1 MKKRKFSLILNVV
14 AICLSICAIA
24 IGVYSIK
31 SAKLGISGSVGFV
44 AHNCNVDVTGY
55 IYGHASG
62 NLANGKPVEQS
73 SKEKLKDLSLRGAD
87 ATLSFGERY
96 FSDSTASGIPEDIKL
111 VLTLTNASDFNILV
125 DVETPESSNFD
136 IICDNNYTVLYTDEN
151 KSATITIILSLNPDS
166 NGVYQTLSNAVNV
179 NISINLSKIPEISS
193 AGYTVNG
200 GQITAVP
207 AKTSDSDVLY
217 IPSKFSDLEGN
228 ILSVSKSAYVNARAY
243 KRAVV
248 LNGVQEVTTSSA
260 NESIFGAGI
269 EKLYLPKTL
278 KVITESF
285 IPANNLTCLNI
296 SGDVTNIG
304 INAFSQ
310 SKSLKALTIS
320 GNVQKIQ
327 DNAFTN
333 CTSLKYVQLPSSL
346 SQISTQVFE
355 GCNKLTNINLG
366 DLTNLTSIGYA
377 AFNSTALREVKIPA
391 NVTTLGASCFHNCQ
405 KLTDVE
411 FLGEKVTSM
420 GDSIF
425 RACSN
430 LKNINLEATQGNL
443 GDDGGGPSITI
454 PDGTFW
460 SCSSL
465 KQIILPSSKSAEAF
479 TYGIG
484 ANAFSYSGLT
494 TFTWPKVRYAMD
506 IGANAFSS
514 TDLVNI
520 EFPKSLSSSSTNNM
534 SYSCSE
540 GAFANCYKLK
550 SVTNLATGGLIS
562 ISKECYFNCY
572 NLETVTYNN
581 NLAAVGVNAF
591 GNCTKLKS
599 FTGLSGV
606 FDFNDFAFQYC
617 ESLSNIPSIS
627 SCNTIGK
634 QAFAHTA
641 ITNITIPNTVTKIG
655 DGAFSNTKLQSVT
668 FEEGG
673 SYGTITFG
681 IDTFHTCKNLSSVT
695 FSSRVTTLPQ
705 SMFYACDS
713 LISIEIP
720 ASVTTLGIKV
730 FRKCANLKNVT
741 FATGTT
747 ITTFSSQ
754 LFSTCTSLTSVTVPA
769 SVTKIDA
776 KAFEECSA
784 LTGVTFAD
792 TTKNWTANGTSLSVA
807 TPATNATNLVT
818 TYVAYAWTKNS

>member
-1 MKKRKFSLILNVV
+1 M
-14 AICLSICAIA
+14 
-24 IGVYSIK
+24 
-31 SAKLGISGSVGFV
+31 
-44 AHNCNVDVTGY
+44 
-55 IYGHASG
+55 
-62 NLANGKPVEQS
+62 
-73 SKEKLKDLSLRGAD
+73 
-87 ATLSFGERY
+87 
-96 FSDSTASGIPEDIKL
+96 
-111 VLTLTNASDFNILV
+111 
-125 DVETPESSNFD
+125 
-136 IICDNNYTVLYTDEN
+136 
-151 KSATITIILSLNPDS
+151 
-166 NGVYQTLSNAVNV
+166 NV

-200 GQITAVP
+200 DQITAVP

-217 IPSKFSDLEGN
+217 IPSKFSDLDEN
-228 ILSVSKSAYVNARAY
+228 IISVSKSAYVNARAY

-310 SKSLKALTIS
+310 SRSLKALTIS

-327 DNAFTN
+327 DNAFTF

-346 SQISTQVFE
+346 SQISTKVFE
-355 GCNKLTNINLG
+355 GCNKLTNINLE

-391 NVTTLGASCFHNCQ
+391 NVTTLGGSCFYNCEN
-405 KLTDVE
+405 LTDVE

-425 RACSN
+425 SYCSK
-430 LKNINLEATQGNL
+430 LKNINLEKTKGNVDADSS
-443 GDDGGGPSITI
+443 DDYFSYTI
-454 PDGTFW
+454 PSKAFF
-460 SCSSL
+460 CCASL
-465 KQIILPSSKSAEAF
+465 KQVTLPAEINNLGSCTIGAEAF
-479 TYGIG
+479 I
-484 ANAFSYSGLT
+484 YSGINNVIWPNTIIHFKDNSFKDTNFIDLVLPRGSRIDGFGVFENCYSLKTADLSNLEPLT
-494 TFTWPKVRYAMD
+494 TGSMTFV
-506 IGANAFSS
+506 
-514 TDLVNI
+514 
-520 EFPKSLSSSSTNNM
+520 
-534 SYSCSE
+534 
-540 GAFANCYKLK
+540 
-550 SVTNLATGGLIS
+550 
-562 ISKECYFNCY
+562 NCY
-572 NLETVTYNN
+572 NLETVKFKPGIAEIGTS
-581 NLAAVGVNAF
+581 AF
-591 GNCTKLKS
+591 RDCKKLKTI
-599 FTGLSGV
+599 TGTNSLCIIS
-606 FDFNDFAFQYC
+606 DFAFQYC

-627 SCNTIGK
+627 YCNTIGE

-641 ITNITIPNTVTKIG
+641 ITDITIPNTVTKIG
-655 DGAFSNTKLQSVT
+655 DGAFSNTKLQSVI
-668 FEEGG
+668 FEDGG
-673 SYGTITFG
+673 DNGAITFG

-705 SMFYACDS
+705 SMFYDCDS

-720 ASVTTLGIKV
+720 ATVTTLGIKV
-730 FRKCANLKNVT
+730 FRKCDNLQNVT

-769 SVTKIDA
+769 SVTTIEA

-792 TTKNWTANGTSLSVA
+792 STTNWTANSASLSVA

>member
-1 MKKRKFSLILNVV
+1 M
-14 AICLSICAIA
+14 
-24 IGVYSIK
+24 
-31 SAKLGISGSVGFV
+31 
-44 AHNCNVDVTGY
+44 
-55 IYGHASG
+55 
-62 NLANGKPVEQS
+62 
-73 SKEKLKDLSLRGAD
+73 
-87 ATLSFGERY
+87 SFGKRY
-96 FSDSTASGIPEDIKL
+96 FSDSTTSGIPEDIKL

-136 IICDNNYTVLYTDEN
+136 IICDNDYTVLYTDEN

-166 NGVYQTLSNAVNV
+166 NGVYQTLSAAANV

-207 AKTSDSDVLY
+207 AKTSDNDVLY
-217 IPSKFSDLEGN
+217 IPSKFSDLDTN
-228 ILSVSKSAYVNARAY
+228 ILSVSRSAYVNARAY

-260 NESIFGAGI
+260 NESIFGTGI

-278 KVITESF
+278 KVISTSF
-285 IPANNLTCLNI
+285 LASNNLTCLNI
-296 SGDVTNIG
+296 PGDVGVIRN
-304 INAFSQ
+304 NAFSQ
-310 SKSLKALTIS
+310 SRSLKALTIS
-320 GNVQKIQ
+320 GNVQEIQ
-327 DNAFTN
+327 ENAFSY
-333 CTSLKYVQLPSSL
+333 CESLKYVQLPSLL
-346 SQISTQVFE
+346 SKISSGVFD
-355 GCNKLTNINLG
+355 GCYKLTNINLENLG
-366 DLTNLTSIGYA
+366 SLTSIGHS
-377 AFNSTALREVKIPA
+377 AFHSTALREVKIPA
-391 NVTTLGASCFHNCQ
+391 SVTTLGGSCFYNCQ
-405 KLTDVE
+405 NLTDVE
-411 FLGEKVTSM
+411 FLGKEVTSM

-425 RACSN
+425 YNCSR
-430 LKNINLEATQGNL
+430 LKNINLEATQGNFA
-443 GDDGGGPSITI
+443 GGGIEI
-454 PDGTFW
+454 PENTFW
-460 SCSSL
+460 GCKSL
-465 KQIILPSSKSAEAF
+465 KQIILPSKKSAE
-479 TYGIG
+479 TPVYYIG

-494 TFTWPKVRYAMD
+494 TFTWPKVGAEMH
-506 IGANAFSS
+506 IGANAFSY

-520 EFPKSLSSSSTNNM
+520 EFPKSLSSSSTNNVV
-534 SYSCSE
+534 YSCDD

-550 SVTNLATGGLIS
+550 SVTNLAAGGLIS

-606 FDFNDFAFQYC
+606 FEFNDFAFQYC

-627 SCNTIGK
+627 SCMTIGK

-673 SYGTITFG
+673 DAGAITFG

-792 TTKNWTANGTSLSVA
+792 TTKNWTANSASLSVA

>member
-62 NLANGKPVEQS
+62 NVADGKPVEQS

-87 ATLSFGERY
+87 ASLSFGERY

-125 DVETPESSNFD
+125 DVEIPESSNFD

-166 NGVYQTLSNAVNV
+166 NGVYQTLSAAANV

-217 IPSKFSDLEGN
+217 IPSKFSDLDEN

-346 SQISTQVFE
+346 SQISTKVFE
-355 GCNKLTNINLG
+355 GCNKLTNINLE
-366 DLTNLTSIGYA
+366 DLTNLTSIGSF

-443 GDDGGGPSITI
+443 GDAGGGPSITI

-494 TFTWPKVRYAMD
+494 TFTWPKVRYTMD

-520 EFPKSLSSSSTNNM
+520 EFPKSLSSSSTNEI
-534 SYSCSE
+534 SYSYSE

-550 SVTNLATGGLIS
+550 SVTNKMTNSLNHIR
-562 ISKECYFNCY
+562 KECFYNCY
-572 NLETVTYNN
+572 NLETVTYDSIIQ
-581 NLAAVGVNAF
+581 VDVNAF
-591 GNCTKLKS
+591 GNCKKLKTI
-599 FTGLSGV
+599 TGLEGV
-606 FDFNDFAFQYC
+606 WKISDFAFQFC

-627 SCNTIGK
+627 GCNTIGK

-641 ITNITIPNTVTKIG
+641 ITNITIPNTVKNIG
-655 DGAFSNTKLQSVT
+655 DGAFSNTKLKSVV
-668 FEEGG
+668 FEDGG
-673 SYGTITFG
+673 DNGAITFG

-695 FSSRVTTLPQ
+695 FSSRVKTLPQ

-792 TTKNWTANGTSLSVA
+792 TTKNWTANNASLSVA

>member
-62 NLANGKPVEQS
+62 NVANGKPVEQS
-73 SKEKLKDLSLRGAD
+73 SKEKLKDLSLRGVD

-96 FSDSTASGIPEDIKL
+96 FSDSTTSGIPEDIKL

-166 NGVYQTLSNAVNV
+166 NGVYQTLSTAVNV

-193 AGYTVNG
+193 AGYTING
-200 GQITAVP
+200 NEITGVP

-217 IPSKFSDLEGN
+217 IPSKFSDIDTN
-228 ILSVSKSAYVNARAY
+228 IISVNRSAAIHAREY

-248 LNGVQEVTTSSA
+248 LNGIQTISTTSLSQ
-260 NESIFGAGI
+260 SIFGTVI
-269 EKLYLPKTL
+269 EKLYLPNSL
-278 KVITESF
+278 KSITESF
-285 IPANNLTCLNI
+285 LTSNNLTCLNI
-296 SGDVTNIG
+296 SADVG
-304 INAFSQ
+304 IISNNAFSQ
-310 SKSLKALTIS
+310 NTHLKSLTIS
-320 GNVQKIQ
+320 GNVQEIQ
-327 DNAFTN
+327 EGAFAS
-333 CTSLKYVQLPSSL
+333 CTSLKYVQLPSLL
-346 SQISTQVFE
+346 SKISDKVFE
-355 GCNKLTNINLG
+355 RCNKLTNINLE
-366 DLTNLTSIGYA
+366 DLTNLTSIGHS
-377 AFNSTALREVKIPA
+377 AFHSTALREVKIPA
-391 NVTTLGASCFHNCQ
+391 SVTTLGGSCFSNCQ
-405 KLTDVE
+405 NLTDVE
-411 FLGEKVTSM
+411 FLGKEVTSM

-425 RACSN
+425 YNCSR
-430 LKNINLEATQGNL
+430 LKNINLEATQGNFA
-443 GDDGGGPSITI
+443 GGGIEI
-454 PDGTFW
+454 PENTFW
-460 SCSSL
+460 GCKSL
-465 KQIILPSSKSAEAF
+465 KQIILPSKKSAE
-479 TYGIG
+479 TPVYYIG

-494 TFTWPKVRYAMD
+494 TFTWPKVSAEMR
-506 IGANAFSS
+506 IGANAFSY

-520 EFPKSLSSSSTNNM
+520 EFPKSLSSSSTNNVQ
-534 SYSCSE
+534 YYYGD

-581 NLAAVGVNAF
+581 NLATVGVNAF

-627 SCNTIGK
+627 SCMTIGK

-655 DGAFSNTKLQSVT
+655 DGAFSNTKLKSVI

-673 SYGTITFG
+673 DAGAITFG

-695 FSSRVTTLPQ
+695 FSNRVTTLPQ

-769 SVTKIDA
+769 SVTKIEA
-776 KAFEECSA
+776 TAFEECSA

-792 TTKNWTANGTSLSVA
+792 TTKNWTANGTSLSV
-807 TPATNATNLVT
+807 TSPATNATNLVT

>member
-14 AICLSICAIA
+14 AICLSICAVA

-62 NLANGKPVEQS
+62 NVADGKPVEQS

-87 ATLSFGERY
+87 ASLSFGERY

-136 IICDNNYTVLYTDEN
+136 IICDNDYTVLYTDEN

-166 NGVYQTLSNAVNV
+166 NGVYQTLSTAVNV

-207 AKTSDSDVLY
+207 AKTSDNDVLY

-260 NESIFGAGI
+260 NDSIFGAGI

-346 SQISTQVFE
+346 SQISDKVFE

-366 DLTNLTSIGYA
+366 DLTNLTSIGSF

-391 NVTTLGASCFHNCQ
+391 NVTTLGESCFHNCQ
-405 KLTDVE
+405 NLTDVE

-430 LKNINLEATQGNL
+430 LKNINFEATQGNL
-443 GDDGGGPSITI
+443 GDAGGGADITI
-454 PDGTFW
+454 PNGTFW
-460 SCSSL
+460 ACSSL

-479 TYGIG
+479 TYHIG
-484 ANAFSYSGLT
+484 ADAFSYSGLT
-494 TFTWPKVRYAMD
+494 TFTWPKVRYTMD

-520 EFPKSLSSSSTNNM
+520 EFPKSLSSSSTNEI
-534 SYSCSE
+534 SYSYSE

-550 SVTNLATGGLIS
+550 SVTNKMTNSLNPIR
-562 ISKECYFNCY
+562 KEFFYNCY
-572 NLETVTYNN
+572 NLETVNYDSIIQ
-581 NLAAVGVNAF
+581 VDVNAF
-591 GNCTKLKS
+591 GNCKKLKTI
-599 FTGLSGV
+599 TGLEGV
-606 FDFNDFAFQYC
+606 YEISDFAFQFC

-627 SCNTIGK
+627 GCNTIGK

-641 ITNITIPNTVTKIG
+641 ITNITIPNTVKNIG

-668 FEEGG
+668 FEDGG

-741 FATGTT
+741 FAIGTT

-792 TTKNWTANGTSLSVA
+792 TTKNWTANSASLSVA

>member
-31 SAKLGISGSVGFV
+31 TAKLGISGSVGFV

-62 NLANGKPVEQS
+62 NVANGKPVEQS
-73 SKEKLKDLSLRGAD
+73 SKEKLKDLSLRGVD
-87 ATLSFGERY
+87 ATLSFGDRY
-96 FSDSTASGIPEDIKL
+96 FSDSTTSGIPEDIKL

-136 IICDNNYTVLYTDEN
+136 VICDNDYTVLYTDEN

-166 NGVYQTLSNAVNV
+166 NGVYQTLSTAVNV
-179 NISINLSKIPEISS
+179 NISITLSKIPEISS

-217 IPSKFSDLEGN
+217 IPSKFSDLDEN
-228 ILSVSKSAYVNARAY
+228 ILSVSKSSYVNARAY

-248 LNGVQEVTTSSA
+248 LNGVQEVTTSDA

-346 SQISTQVFE
+346 SQISDKVFE
-355 GCNKLTNINLG
+355 GCNKLTNVNLE
-366 DLTNLTSIGYA
+366 DLTNLTSIGSA

-391 NVTTLGASCFHNCQ
+391 NVTTLGAGCFYNCQ
-405 KLTDVE
+405 NLTDVE

-425 RACSN
+425 YGCSR
-430 LKNINLEATQGNL
+430 LKNINLEKTKGNVDADSS
-443 GDDGGGPSITI
+443 DDYFSYTI
-454 PDGTFW
+454 PSKAFFG
-460 SCSSL
+460 CASL
-465 KQIILPSSKSAEAF
+465 KQVALPAKINNLGSCTIGVEAF
-479 TYGIG
+479 NFSGI
-484 ANAFSYSGLT
+484 NNIIWPNTTIRFSDNSFKNT
-494 TFTWPKVRYAMD
+494 EF
-506 IGANAFSS
+506 
-514 TDLVNI
+514 TDLVL
-520 EFPKSLSSSSTNNM
+520 PKGSM
-534 SYSCSE
+534 FDGFGVFE
-540 GAFANCYKLK
+540 NCYSLK
-550 SVTNLATGGLIS
+550 TADITNLQYASTGNMT
-562 ISKECYFNCY
+562 FVNCY
-572 NLETVTYNN
+572 NLETVKLQSGIADIGTS
-581 NLAAVGVNAF
+581 AF
-591 GNCTKLKS
+591 RDCKKLRTITS
-599 FTGLSGV
+599 TDINTSASI
-606 FDFNDFAFQYC
+606 NDYAFQYC
-617 ESLSNIPSIS
+617 ENLSNIPIMPAFY
-627 SCNTIGK
+627 IGK

-641 ITNITIPNTVTKIG
+641 ITNITIPNTVKKIG
-655 DGAFSNTKLQSVT
+655 DGAFSNTKLQSVV

-673 SYGTITFG
+673 DAGAITFG

-769 SVTKIDA
+769 SVTKIEA
-776 KAFEECSA
+776 TAFEECSA

-792 TTKNWTANGTSLSVA
+792 TTKTWTANGTSLSVA

>member
-1 MKKRKFSLILNVV
+1 MEKRKFSLILNVV

-31 SAKLGISGSVGFV
+31 TAKLGISGSVGFV

-62 NLANGKPVEQS
+62 NVANGKPVEQS

-87 ATLSFGERY
+87 ATLSFGDRY

-136 IICDNNYTVLYTDEN
+136 IICDNDYTVLYTDEN
-151 KSATITIILSLNPDS
+151 KSATITIILSLNPDAD
-166 NGVYQTLSNAVNV
+166 GVYQTLSVVNV
-179 NISINLSKIPEISS
+179 NISIKLSRIPEISS
-193 AGYTVNG
+193 AGYTVKD

-217 IPSKFSDLEGN
+217 IPSKFSDLDTN

-248 LNGVQEVTTSSA
+248 LNGVQSVTTPNTS
-260 NESIFGAGI
+260 ESIFGSVI
-269 EKLYLPKTL
+269 EKLYLPKSL
-278 KVITESF
+278 KVMTESF
-285 IPANNLTCLNI
+285 LPSNNLTCLNI
-296 SGDVTNIG
+296 PGDFG
-304 INAFSQ
+304 IINNNAFSQ
-310 SKSLKALTIS
+310 SRSLKALTIS
-320 GNVQKIQ
+320 GKVQEIQ
-327 DNAFTN
+327 ENAFTN
-333 CTSLKYVQLPSSL
+333 CTSLKYVQLPSLL
-346 SQISTQVFE
+346 SKISNGVFE

-391 NVTTLGASCFHNCQ
+391 NVTTLGASCFYNCQ
-405 KLTDVE
+405 NLTDVE

-425 RACSN
+425 YDCSR
-430 LKNINLEATQGNL
+430 LKNINLEKTKGNVDADSS
-443 GDDGGGPSITI
+443 DDYFSYTI
-454 PDGTFW
+454 PSKAFFG
-460 SCSSL
+460 CASL
-465 KQIILPSSKSAEAF
+465 KQVALPAKINNLGSCTIGVEAF
-479 TYGIG
+479 
-484 ANAFSYSGLT
+484 NYSGINNVIWPKPNTIHFSNNSFKNTAFIDLVLPEGSMFDGFGVFENCYSLKTADLSNLGPLT
-494 TFTWPKVRYAMD
+494 TGEMTFV
-506 IGANAFSS
+506 
-514 TDLVNI
+514 
-520 EFPKSLSSSSTNNM
+520 
-534 SYSCSE
+534 
-540 GAFANCYKLK
+540 
-550 SVTNLATGGLIS
+550 
-562 ISKECYFNCY
+562 NCY
-572 NLETVTYNN
+572 NLETV
-581 NLAAVGVNAF
+581 
-591 GNCTKLKS
+591 KLKPGIAQIGTS
-599 FTGLSGV
+599 AFSNCKKLKTITGTSSLSEIS
-606 FDFNDFAFQYC
+606 NFAFQYC
-617 ESLSNIPSIS
+617 ESLTSIS
-627 SCNTIGK
+627 IPTCIAIGK
-634 QAFAHTA
+634 QSFAHTA
-641 ITNITIPNTVTKIG
+641 ITNITIPNTVRIID
-655 DGAFSNTKLQSVT
+655 DGAFSNTKLRTVV

-673 SYGTITFG
+673 DYGAITFG

-776 KAFEECSA
+776 KAFEGCSA
-784 LTGVTFAD
+784 LTGVTFAEP
-792 TTKNWTANGTSLSVA
+792 TKKWTANGTILSVA